1 MNVILSFEPEIGPD
15 LLYNREGSERMKPN
29 SWLTALS
36 QEISFLGRDK
46 LGRPEFKM
54 PIEVFS
60 DIKSNPIFERK
71 CRNLRR
77 LRTENVTILHF
88 LTGLRQ
94 IDNDLD

>member
-1 MNVILSFEPEIGPD
+1 MNLSNQNCNNMNVILSFEPEIGPD
-15 LLYNREGSERMKPN
+15 
-29 SWLTALS
+29 WLTALS